1 MKFTVRSKLI
11 ALSVF
16 LVTLV
21 MVNVTYF
28 FTIREVKSKR
38 TAVEG
43 QMERIAR
50 NIATVQLVER
60 QNWAAYQ
67 DYISRLMAI
76 NDDIVYVAVYDERNW
91 LRAHTLN
98 PDLLD
103 LELSQP
109 LSKRKRS
116 EIVQRLAEGLVAEE
130 SQGDLSTQK
139 VNILVGDRVLGSVQV
154 GFSLIE
160 INDELRARIIRN
172 IWVGLLFIVIISIIS
187 FFLSSRLTRP
197 LEKLTAAMPALAS
210 GNFEQRVEIKNKD
223 EIGQLAQSFNA
234 MVEGLRERDIIEKLG
249 QELGKSLQLQQ
260 LSYLISNRL
269 KGAIGADSA
278 KLYLAKKD
286 ENGVFYDPAEELN
299 GESRDSFQCDKK
311 TLSFLL
317 GQPDGFNLE
326 SGPEYV
332 KKVFECIQGGKNDL
346 LVPMVVKNKLL
357 GLLVFGL
364 QNSANSFTTKQC
376 HFAAI
381 LAGQAAFALEN
392 TVLYDELRDQERLK
406 RELEIAREVQHK
418 LLPMEMPKVKGFQFD
433 GFCEPAW
440 EVGGDYFDFFHLNS
454 DEMGVV
460 IADVSGKGT
469 SASFYMAELKGMM
482 TTLTAMHSSP
492 KTLLTDLNTRL
503 YKSLEKK
510 VFATMIYGV
519 LNIRTCKFTFAR
531 AGHNSLL
538 QITANGTSKLITP
551 GGIGLGLDPGTAFG
565 ETLIEKTIALRKGDT
580 LLLYTD
586 GITEWMNDQQEIFGE
601 DRLLEIVRLNGSF
614 CPGELR
620 KKIFEEVRSFSNGA
634 KHHDDLTMVVMQM
647 ES

>member
-1 MKFTVRSKLI
+1 MKFTVRTKLI

-172 IWVGLLFIVIISIIS
+172 IWVGLLFVVIISIIS

-197 LEKLTAAMPALAS
+197 LEKLSAAMPALAS

-260 LSYLISNRL
+260 LLILLSLIHSN
-269 KGAIGADSA
+269 
-278 KLYLAKKD
+278 KKQ
-286 ENGVFYDPAEELN
+286 VISL
-299 GESRDSFQCDKK
+299 
-311 TLSFLL
+311 
-317 GQPDGFNLE
+317 
-326 SGPEYV
+326 
-332 KKVFECIQGGKNDL
+332 
-346 LVPMVVKNKLL
+346 
-357 GLLVFGL
+357 
-364 QNSANSFTTKQC
+364 
-376 HFAAI
+376 
-381 LAGQAAFALEN
+381 
-392 TVLYDELRDQERLK
+392 VLY
-406 RELEIAREVQHK
+406 I
-418 LLPMEMPKVKGFQFD
+418 
-433 GFCEPAW
+433 
-440 EVGGDYFDFFHLNS
+440 LNN
-454 DEMGVV
+454 
-460 IADVSGKGT
+460 
-469 SASFYMAELKGMM
+469 F
-482 TTLTAMHSSP
+482 
-492 KTLLTDLNTRL
+492 
-503 YKSLEKK
+503 
-510 VFATMIYGV
+510 
-519 LNIRTCKFTFAR
+519 
-531 AGHNSLL
+531 
-538 QITANGTSKLITP
+538 
-551 GGIGLGLDPGTAFG
+551 
-565 ETLIEKTIALRKGDT
+565 
-580 LLLYTD
+580 
-586 GITEWMNDQQEIFGE
+586 
-601 DRLLEIVRLNGSF
+601 
-614 CPGELR
+614 
-620 KKIFEEVRSFSNGA
+620 
-634 KHHDDLTMVVMQM
+634 
-647 ES
+647 